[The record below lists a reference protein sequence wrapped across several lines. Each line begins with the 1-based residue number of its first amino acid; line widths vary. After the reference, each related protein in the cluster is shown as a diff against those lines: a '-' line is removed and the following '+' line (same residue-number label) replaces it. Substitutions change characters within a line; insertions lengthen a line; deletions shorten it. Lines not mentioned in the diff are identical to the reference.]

1 MKHLISHRFVAFSSL
16 ALALGV
22 ALLPATAQAR
32 GPEKALKRP
41 HAGTYEKQVTKTPG
55 HTTST
60 EKATRANGKTATRT
74 IDSQRTDTGRTTHGE
89 TTGFNGKTATYDS
102 TRTKTENGFTREVE
116 ATGPNGR
123 TATKDI
129 TVTKEGNTTTRTV
142 TRDVTPKPDSA
153 PTPETATP

>member
-1 MKHLISHRFVAFSSL
+1 MHRIASFSIL

-22 ALLPATAQAR
+22 ALAPATAQAR
-32 GPEKALKRP
+32 GAHAVPKRP
-41 HAGTYEKQVTKTPG
+41 RAGAYEKQVTRTPG
-55 HTTST
+55 HYNST

-74 IDSQRTDTGRTTHGE
+74 IDSQRTDTGRTTQGAVS
-89 TTGFNGKTATYDS
+89 GFNGKTATYDS

-129 TVTKEGNTTTRTV
+129 TVAKEGDTTTRTV
-142 TRDVTPKPDSA
+142 TRDVTPKP
-153 PTPETATP
+153 